1 MVTRG
6 ARLSASSVA
15 LVLTAVLLFAATSKG
30 EAQGDSRQ
38 RPTGN
43 VVDIVLDTEQGAS
56 YGAVGPINPSF
67 AGFSVEWSIATLF
80 MPSAQG
86 GHYDITLQLFRNL
99 LEATGSAPTLRIG
112 GNSADQAWYTRRA
125 LPPPPPPRGEEA
137 QPKRLTH
144 NWCGGLVARGWWWWL
159 WS

>member
-1 MVTRG
+1 MVSRG
-6 ARLSASSVA
+6 GRLSSVA

-30 EAQGDSRQ
+30 EAQGGSMQ
-38 RPTGN
+38 GPATGD
-43 VVDIVLDTEQGAS
+43 VVNIVLNTEQGAS

-125 LPPPPPPRGEEA
+125 PPPSAERRRSRNG
-137 QPKRLTH
+137 
-144 NWCGGLVARGWWWWL
+144 
-159 WS
+159 